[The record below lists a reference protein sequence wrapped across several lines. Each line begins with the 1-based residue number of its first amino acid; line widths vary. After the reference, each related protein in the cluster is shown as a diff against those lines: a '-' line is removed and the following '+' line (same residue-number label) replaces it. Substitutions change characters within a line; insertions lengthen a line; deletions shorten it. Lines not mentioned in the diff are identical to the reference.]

1 MSVSQWTH
9 LLTVFLCN
17 TQSRLFVA
25 VIFSNKS
32 GSKHIRTL
40 WSINAHELRWKLIY
54 RINSSMSI
62 KEKKSHVTLPQQ
74 FMRLDN
80 CLGKVRTAA
89 GESMF
94 RRFCSLE
101 HTRRKRWFIRKCFMP
116 RSNFFAKVEFP
127 WNGNTARVSRFL
139 TALEQVSFWSSVVKR
154 CALKA
159 RLSNLSWKT
168 LRFVCAGLVPGLWKS
183 RKGQNKSSLL
193 RHALWLRRVFEEG
206 K

>member
-62 KEKKSHVTLPQQ
+62 KKKKESCDFASTIHAIGQLSRKSKNGGGWEYVYTILFSWTHETETVIYLQMFHATFQFFRKSWIPLEWKHGSCLQISHC
-74 FMRLDN
+74 FR
-80 CLGKVRTAA
+80 A
-89 GESMF
+89 GEF
-94 RRFCSLE
+94 LVLCSE
-101 HTRRKRWFIRKCFMP
+101 AVR
-116 RSNFFAKVEFP
+116 AE
-127 WNGNTARVSRFL
+127 G
-139 TALEQVSFWSSVVKR
+139 
-154 CALKA
+154 
-159 RLSNLSWKT
+159 
-168 LRFVCAGLVPGLWKS
+168 
-183 RKGQNKSSLL
+183 SSL
-193 RHALWLRRVFEEG
+193 
-206 K
+206 